1 MQVLDYIILGL
12 KIIAGVV
19 AIPAIGGWLIA
30 KIDALIVTTKDKR
43 RKMML
48 EWLKEGMVFVQK
60 EYAGGT
66 KQKAELQKLINNR
79 LQANK
84 WTKNFTEEQL
94 EQMLEATFVELKSK
108 GLV

>member
-1 MQVLDYIILGL
+1 MQVVDYIILGL

-84 WTKNFTEEQL
+84 WTKNFTEEQI

>member
-19 AIPAIGGWLIA
+19 AIPAVGGWLIV
-30 KIDALIVTTKDKR
+30 KIDELIVTTKDKR

-79 LQANK
+79 LQANN
-84 WTKNFTEEQL
+84 WTKNFTEEQI
-94 EQMLEATFVELKSK
+94 EQMLEATFVDLKSK

>member
-43 RKMML
+43 RKMMF

-66 KQKAELQKLINNR
+66 KQKAELQNIINKR
-79 LQANK
+79 LQANH
-84 WTKNFTEEQL
+84 WTKNFTEEQI

-108 GLV
+108 GIV

>member
-19 AIPAIGGWLIA
+19 AIPIIGSWLLV
-30 KIDALIVTTKDKR
+30 KTDELIVNTKDKR

-66 KQKAELQKLINNR
+66 KQKAELQKLIDNR

-84 WTKNFTEEQL
+84 WTNDFTSEQI
-94 EQMLEATFVELKSK
+94 EQMLEATFIELKSK

>member
-1 MQVLDYIILGL
+1 MQGLDYIILGL

-19 AIPAIGGWLIA
+19 AIPTIGGWLIV
-30 KIDALIVTTKDKR
+30 KIDEVIVNTKDKR
-43 RKMML
+43 RKMIL

-66 KQKAELQKLINNR
+66 KQKAELQKLIDDRLKANR
-79 LQANK
+79 WA
-84 WTKNFTEEQL
+84 KNFTSEQI

>member
-12 KIIAGVV
+12 KIVAGVV
-19 AIPAIGGWLIA
+19 AIPTIGGWLIV
-30 KIDALIVTTKDKR
+30 KIDELIANTKDKR

-66 KQKAELQKLINNR
+66 KQKAELQNLINNR
-79 LQANK
+79 LQANH
-84 WTKNFTEEQL
+84 WTEHFTEEQI

-108 GLV
+108 GIV

>member
-12 KIIAGVV
+12 KIIAGIV
-19 AIPAIGGWLIA
+19 AIPAVGGWLIV
-30 KIDALIVTTKDKR
+30 KTDELIVNTKDKR

-66 KQKAELQKLINNR
+66 NQKAELQKLINNR

-84 WTKNFTEEQL
+84 WTKNFTEEQI

>member
-1 MQVLDYIILGL
+1 MQGLDYIILGL
-12 KIIAGVV
+12 KIVAGVI
-19 AIPAIGGWLIA
+19 AIPTIGGWLII
-30 KIDALIVTTKDKR
+30 KIDDLIVNTKDKR

-84 WTKNFTEEQL
+84 WTKNFTEEQI

>member
-19 AIPAIGGWLIA
+19 AIPAIGGWLLV
-30 KIDALIVTTKDKR
+30 KTDELIVNTKDKR

-66 KQKAELQKLINNR
+66 KQKAELQKLIDNR

-84 WTKNFTEEQL
+84 WTNDFTSEQI
-94 EQMLEATFVELKSK
+94 EQMLEATFVELKNK

>member
-19 AIPAIGGWLIA
+19 AIPAIGGWLIV
-30 KIDALIVTTKDKR
+30 KIDELIVNTKDKR

-66 KQKAELQKLINNR
+66 KQKAELQKLIDNR

-84 WTKNFTEEQL
+84 WTNDFTSEQI

-108 GLV
+108 GLI

>member
-1 MQVLDYIILGL
+1 MQVLDYIVLGL
-12 KIIAGVV
+12 KIIAGIV
-19 AIPAIGGWLIA
+19 AIPTIGGWLIV
-30 KIDALIVTTKDKR
+30 KMDELIVNTKDKR

-66 KQKAELQKLINNR
+66 KQKAELQKLIDNR

-84 WTKNFTEEQL
+84 WTNDFTSEQI

>member
-12 KIIAGVV
+12 KIIAGIV
-19 AIPAIGGWLIA
+19 AIPAIGGWLLV
-30 KIDALIVTTKDKR
+30 KTDELIVNTKDKR

-66 KQKAELQKLINNR
+66 KQKAELQKLIDNR

-84 WTKNFTEEQL
+84 WTNDFTSEQI

>member
-19 AIPAIGGWLIA
+19 AIPAVGGWLVA
-30 KIDALIVTTKDKR
+30 KIDALIVNTKDMR

-60 EYAGGT
+60 EYTGGT
-66 KQKAELQKLINNR
+66 KQKAELQNLIDNR
-79 LQANK
+79 LQANH
-84 WTKNFTEEQL
+84 WTKNFTGEQIEQL
-94 EQMLEATFVELKSK
+94 LEATFVELKSK

>member
-1 MQVLDYIILGL
+1 MQVLDYIVLGL

-30 KIDALIVTTKDKR
+30 KIDVLIVTTKDKR

-66 KQKAELQKLINNR
+66 KQKAELQKLIDDR

-84 WTKNFTEEQL
+84 WTKNFTEEQI
-94 EQMLEATFVELKSK
+94 EQMLEATFVELKIK
-108 GLV
+108 GII

>member
-1 MQVLDYIILGL
+1 MQVLDYIVLGL
-12 KIIAGVV
+12 KIIAGVI
-19 AIPAIGGWLIA
+19 AIPAVGGWLLV
-30 KIDALIVTTKDKR
+30 KTDELIVNTKDKR

-66 KQKAELQKLINNR
+66 KQKAELQKLIDNR

-84 WTKNFTEEQL
+84 WTNDFTSEQI

>member
-66 KQKAELQKLINNR
+66 KQKAELQKLINDR

-84 WTKNFTEEQL
+84 WTKNFTEEQI

>member
-1 MQVLDYIILGL
+1 MSLKDWFILGWS
-12 KIIAGVV
+12 IVGVLMSGSV
-19 AIPAIGGWLIA
+19 GAWLIA
-30 KIDALIVTTKDKR
+30 KIDELILNTKDKR

-66 KQKAELQKLINNR
+66 KQKAELQKLIDNR

-84 WTKNFTEEQL
+84 WTKNFTEEQI

>member
-12 KIIAGVV
+12 KIIAGIV
-19 AIPAIGGWLIA
+19 AIPAIGAWLIA

-66 KQKAELQKLINNR
+66 KQKAELQKLIDNR

-84 WTKNFTEEQL
+84 WTKNFTEEQI

>member
-12 KIIAGVV
+12 KIISGIV
-19 AIPAIGGWLIA
+19 AIPAIGGWLLV
-30 KIDALIVTTKDKR
+30 KTDELIVNTKDKR

-84 WTKNFTEEQL
+84 WTKNFTEEQI

>member
-19 AIPAIGGWLIA
+19 AIPAVGGWLVA
-30 KIDALIVTTKDKR
+30 KIDELIVNTKDKR

-66 KQKAELQKLINNR
+66 KQKAELKKLIDDR

-84 WTKNFTEEQL
+84 WTNNFTEEQI

>member
-1 MQVLDYIILGL
+1 MQVVDYIILGL
-12 KIIAGVV
+12 KIIAGVI
-19 AIPAIGGWLIA
+19 AIPTIGGWFLV
-30 KIDALIVTTKDKR
+30 KIDELIVNTKDKR

-66 KQKAELQKLINNR
+66 KQKAELQKLINDR

-84 WTKNFTEEQL
+84 WTENFTEEQI
-94 EQMLEATFVELKSK
+94 EQMLEATFVDLKSK

>member
-12 KIIAGVV
+12 KIIAWVV
-19 AIPAIGGWLIA
+19 AIPTMGAWLVVN
-30 KIDALIVTTKDKR
+30 IDDLIVNTKDNR

-66 KQKAELQKLINNR
+66 KQKAELQKLIDNR

-84 WTKNFTEEQL
+84 WTNDFTSEQI

-108 GLV
+108 GIL

>member
-1 MQVLDYIILGL
+1 MQVLDYIVLGL
-12 KIIAGVV
+12 KIVAGVV
-19 AIPAIGGWLIA
+19 AIPAIGGWLIV
-30 KIDALIVTTKDKR
+30 KTDELILNTKDKR

-84 WTKNFTEEQL
+84 WTNNFTAEQI
-94 EQMLEATFVELKSK
+94 EQMLQATFVELKSK

>member
-1 MQVLDYIILGL
+1 MQILDYIILGL

-19 AIPAIGGWLIA
+19 AIPAIGGWLLV
-30 KIDALIVTTKDKR
+30 KTDELIVSTKDKR

-84 WTKNFTEEQL
+84 WTNDFTSEQI

>member
-1 MQVLDYIILGL
+1 MQVLDYVILGL

-19 AIPAIGGWLIA
+19 AIPTIGGWLIV
-30 KIDALIVTTKDKR
+30 KIDELIANTKDKR

-66 KQKAELQKLINNR
+66 KQKAELQKLIDNR
-79 LQANK
+79 LKANR
-84 WTKNFTEEQL
+84 WTKNFTEEQI

-108 GLV
+108 GIV

>member
-30 KIDALIVTTKDKR
+30 KIDALIVSTKDKR

-66 KQKAELQKLINNR
+66 KQKAELQKLINDR

-84 WTKNFTEEQL
+84 WTKNFTEEQI

>member
-43 RKMML
+43 RKMMF

-66 KQKAELQKLINNR
+66 KQKAELQKLIDDR
-79 LQANK
+79 LKANS
-84 WTKNFTEEQL
+84 WTKNFTSEQI

-108 GLV
+108 GIV

>member
-1 MQVLDYIILGL
+1 MSLKDWFILGWS
-12 KIIAGVV
+12 IVGVLMSGSV
-19 AIPAIGGWLIA
+19 GTWLIVKA
-30 KIDALIVTTKDKR
+30 DDLVLNTKDKR

-84 WTKNFTEEQL
+84 WTKNFTSEQI

>member
-1 MQVLDYIILGL
+1 MQVLDYIVLGL

-19 AIPAIGGWLIA
+19 AIPAIGGWLLV
-30 KIDALIVTTKDKR
+30 KTDELIVNTKDKR

-66 KQKAELQKLINNR
+66 KQKAELQKLIDNR

-84 WTKNFTEEQL
+84 WTNDFTSEQI

>member
-1 MQVLDYIILGL
+1 MQVLDYIVLGL

-30 KIDALIVTTKDKR
+30 KVDDLIVTTKDKR

-79 LQANK
+79 LQDNK
-84 WTKNFTEEQL
+84 WTKNFTEEQI

>member
-30 KIDALIVTTKDKR
+30 KIDALIVSTKDAR

-48 EWLKEGMVFVQK
+48 EWLKEGMVFRPK
-60 EYAGGT
+60 RICWWHET
-66 KQKAELQKLINNR
+66 KSRVTKANQQPL
-79 LQANK
+79 
-84 WTKNFTEEQL
+84 T
-94 EQMLEATFVELKSK
+94 
-108 GLV
+108 G

>member
-1 MQVLDYIILGL
+1 MQVVDYIILGL
-12 KIIAGVV
+12 KIVAGVV
-19 AIPAIGGWLIA
+19 AIPAVGGWLIA

-66 KQKAELQKLINNR
+66 KQKSELQKLINNR

-84 WTKNFTEEQL
+84 WTKNFTEEQI
-94 EQMLEATFVELKSK
+94 EQMLEATFVELKIK
-108 GLV
+108 GIV

>member
-1 MQVLDYIILGL
+1 MQVVDYIILVL

-19 AIPAIGGWLIA
+19 AIPTIGGWLIA
-30 KIDALIVTTKDKR
+30 KIDLLIVSTKDKR

-66 KQKAELQKLINNR
+66 KQKAELQKLINDR

-84 WTKNFTEEQL
+84 WTKNFTEEQI

>member
-84 WTKNFTEEQL
+84 WTKNFTEEQI

>member
-12 KIIAGVV
+12 KIVAGVV
-19 AIPAIGGWLIA
+19 AIPTIGGWLII
-30 KIDALIVTTKDKR
+30 KIDDLIVNTKDKR

-66 KQKAELQKLINNR
+66 KQKAELQKLIDDR
-79 LQANK
+79 LKANS
-84 WTKNFTEEQL
+84 WTKNFTEAQI

>member
-1 MQVLDYIILGL
+1 MQILDYIILGL

-60 EYAGGT
+60 EYGGGT
-66 KQKAELQKLINNR
+66 KQKAELQKLIDNR

-84 WTKNFTEEQL
+84 WTKNFTSEQI

-108 GLV
+108 GIV

>member
-66 KQKAELQKLINNR
+66 KQKAELQKLIDNR
-79 LQANK
+79 LQDNK
-84 WTKNFTEEQL
+84 WTKNFTEEQI

-108 GLV
+108 GIV